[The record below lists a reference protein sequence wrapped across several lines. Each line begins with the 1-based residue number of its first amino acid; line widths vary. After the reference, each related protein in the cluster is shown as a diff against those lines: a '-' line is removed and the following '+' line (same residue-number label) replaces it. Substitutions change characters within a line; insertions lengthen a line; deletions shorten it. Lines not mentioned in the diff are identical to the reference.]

1 MFCTFTAIGVTPG
14 PRELVTNPDAC
25 AMGSAE
31 VASLCFVTF
40 GSQLQSRQVTLTSVG
55 AIIIIM
61 SPFMSSFPLTKFVAS
76 GQQSYGYDDN
86 GNGNWPRLFPV
97 YYRVAGILWVMGTRS
112 DGMMGGSS
120 YLTHVPAPLT
130 YTVPVAFRLFAFDWF
145 RSFFVFH
152 DGRRKVE
159 VSNQLM
165 SLSFICY
172 LFCTSAPP
180 TK

>member
-1 MFCTFTAIGVTPG
+1 ME
-14 PRELVTNPDAC
+14 PRPAPRAGYKSRCLCNGELPKWRRFALLLL
-25 AMGSAE
+25 G
-31 VASLCFVTF
+31 
-40 GSQLQSRQVTLTSVG
+40 QTSVG
-55 AIIIIM
+55 AIIIIT
-61 SPFMSSFPLTKFVAS
+61 SPFVSSFPLTKFVSS
-76 GQQSYGYDDN
+76 GQQSFGYD
-86 GNGNWPRLFPV
+86 GNGNWPRLFLV
-97 YYRVAGILWVMGTRS
+97 YHRVAGILWVMGTRS
-112 DGMMGGSS
+112 DGMTGGSS

-152 DGRRKVE
+152 DSRRKVE